1 MAKVQLSLPVPRIPV
16 RTMAIVGV
24 ALVGLALIAFTGW
37 TVNANIVALR
47 APRALPAPTIVCGPF
62 AEPLAVMGIPR
73 QVSGNAVIFE
83 DGFVLPL
90 QKPIGFYKDRLGL
103 FSMAEGKMGYA
114 TVKDA
119 GFNPCPASPSTP
131 QPRVPG

>member
-1 MAKVQLSLPVPRIPV
+1 MAKVQLNLPVPRIPV
-16 RTMAIVGV
+16 RALAIMAV
-24 ALVGLALIAFTGW
+24 ALVGLALLAFSGW
-37 TVNANIVALR
+37 KVNAEIAALR
-47 APRALPAPTIVCGPF
+47 AARPTPVPTIVCGPF

-90 QKPIGFYKDRLGL
+90 QKPIGFYQGRLGL
-103 FSMAEGKMGYA
+103 FSMSEGKMGYA
-114 TVKDA
+114 TVKDNT
-119 GFNPCPASPSTP
+119 FNPCPSTPSVP